1 MRKFI
6 FILTLIFAFGF
17 ANDASAEINYYKT
30 THFAYAKKINNVWQ
44 WSDWEAS
51 DLLVK
56 FDLSNDV
63 ITIYSPETQV
73 YNVLKFLRS
82 FTDENG
88 GKQVEFRVVDQ
99 DGDYGSVRLRIEK
112 SGSSQIYVEYQ
123 NVCLAYTV
131 KRV

>member
-17 ANDASAEINYYKT
+17 ANEASAETNYYKT

-51 DLLVK
+51 DMLVK

-131 KRV
+131 KKV